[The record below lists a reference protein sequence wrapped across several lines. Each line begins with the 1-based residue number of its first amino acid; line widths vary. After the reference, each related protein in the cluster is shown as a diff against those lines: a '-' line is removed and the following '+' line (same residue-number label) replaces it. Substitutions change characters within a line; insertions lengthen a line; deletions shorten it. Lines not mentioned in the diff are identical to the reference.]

1 MPMQPAT
8 ARGMTLIEVLVVVVI
23 ASVVATL
30 VTLRLGAFDST
41 QSPRDQL
48 SEVAQ
53 AVDAVCEQA
62 LFRAKPQ
69 TLTFYAQGLIWN
81 GANSTELVSWS
92 EQSQPR
98 LVIEGHATTLQK
110 TPEPSMIDLGRDL
123 TTAGLSPSNPIQFH
137 VLCDPLGQRTAFEL
151 RMSQGNHSATLMM
164 ASDGQWQIESG
175 ARR

>member
-1 MPMQPAT
+1 
-8 ARGMTLIEVLVVVVI
+8 MTLIEVLVVVVI

-30 VTLRLGAFDST
+30 VTLRLGAFDAN

-48 SEVAQ
+48 REVAQ

-81 GANSTELVSWS
+81 GANTPELVSWL
-92 EQSQPR
+92 EESQPR
-98 LVIEGHATTLQK
+98 LVIEGHATTLPKNIEPATMDMSTDQTRASLSLSNA
-110 TPEPSMIDLGRDL
+110 TP
-123 TTAGLSPSNPIQFH
+123 FH

-151 RMSQGNHSATLMM
+151 QLRQGERSASLMM
-164 ASDGQWQIESG
+164 ASDGHWQVESG
-175 ARR
+175 GRN